1 MATFGPFNV
10 TPTLRPTQGGG
21 GGGANV
27 PTQEEI
33 RQLREYIDSLQKGEG
48 EGYGGRYTWANA
60 LADTVSG
67 GVKGYER
74 SKLASKAQEGAKY
87 EEGKWDKL
95 YQGQQSLQEQI
106 GRALSGGGTAQGVP
120 PESPLPKGLPEG
132 ALAMLDPAASPDSG
146 SPPASSPLGLTTREP
161 PSQQT
166 LASAGP
172 STQIGRLLDT
182 GGPPASA
189 AEALLSPRSRLA
201 QAQPSNALT
210 RSPKDWNDLLGQSY
224 FGMGGAYARR
234 GYQPAEQALMAD
246 RARKGVEGV
255 MPQYQVGPH
264 GEIMTQQPGRV
275 PYIGGTMSGHPGVVK
290 PGPGGIEVQERV
302 DPRTGNIK
310 QDFVLPRV
318 PGAPTAA
325 PSAGRRGEATP
336 VTPAPTTAPAAPTG
350 APGGGMLTN
359 AAPAAKLAF
368 AGDPKELWNDI
379 AQGTPATPEQEEAAK
394 QLPSNN
400 PPEKVWK
407 KYIDESKPQPLPSR
421 ESMGA
426 PNVLEQAQKGDIFGL
441 TMSKADTEAY
451 GKVRA
456 AALEERYKKGQEN
469 LEAIDTAGS
478 QADKLA
484 AQLKMGVQLA
494 KDGNIPFGPF
504 SGAETLFRGAREQ
517 LGNIAERN
525 GLDKAAKFFK
535 EGNTP
540 ATDAQAYTK
549 IISGT
554 VLESL
559 RSMLGKNAGQFRV
572 FELQLLK
579 DAFGNPNL
587 THEANVLVM
596 GMIDKIN
603 DRTSLMQSMAHSYVD
618 KHGALDEGFTSA
630 FKKFEKENPVFLPD
644 EGKKLHAAMTK
655 VGEPEKATPAAKPAS
670 PTRLKPGDIPGLDI
684 K

>member
-255 MPQYQVGPH
+255 MPQYTTNDFGD
-264 GEIMTQQPGRV
+264 ITRTQAGKKPAYEGHMQ
-275 PYIGGTMSGHPGVVK
+275 GHPGQV
-290 PGPGGIEVQERV
+290 GSAFGGAIKT
-302 DPRTGNIK
+302 RTYRDDNGNIHY
-310 QDFVLPRV
+310 QEIPLEETPE
-318 PGAPTAA
+318 PSAAA
-325 PSAGRRGEATP
+325 PATP
-336 VTPAPTTAPAAPTG
+336 PATRGLAGGTQAPPAPTTAPAAPKTLLG
-350 APGGGMLTN
+350 ANAPSSLQSQPQAVRVASLTN
-359 AAPAAKLAF
+359 DATPVPISAEHPSGIDFGPKGVQVAQALPSSSDDIPKDKIQSYLDEADKNAFDPTKNIKKLPISPARTYEARTEAQKKAVEEQNKAQTESSQKSLDYLRNLGRVGRKLKPDFALAKEVIDDPEMVFGKGAALETAIRNMKGEAADLMERNGYKDQAAKL
-368 AGDPKELWNDI
+368 
-379 AQGTPATPEQEEAAK
+379 
-394 QLPSNN
+394 
-400 PPEKVWK
+400 
-407 KYIDESKPQPLPSR
+407 
-421 ESMGA
+421 
-426 PNVLEQAQKGDIFGL
+426 
-441 TMSKADTEAY
+441 
-451 GKVRA
+451 RA
-456 AALEERYKKGQEN
+456 ATYKPSAAEVYSK
-469 LEAIDTAGS
+469 LMAG
-478 QADKLA
+478 
-484 AQLKMGVQLA
+484 
-494 KDGNIPFGPF
+494 I
-504 SGAETLFRGAREQ
+504 
-517 LGNIAERN
+517 
-525 GLDKAAKFFK
+525 
-535 EGNTP
+535 
-540 ATDAQAYTK
+540 
-549 IISGT
+549 
-554 VLESL
+554 VLQNL
-559 RSMLGKNAGQFRV
+559 RSYLGENSGQFRV
-572 FELQLLK
+572 FELQLLQQ
-579 DAFGNPNL
+579 AFGQGSMSK
-587 THEANVLVM
+587 EANKAIMNLASNTNDRVVL
-596 GMIDKIN
+596 IN
-603 DRTSLMQSMAHSYVD
+603 DLAEKYARKHNGIDPSFMEQMQRLEEEHPVYQP
-618 KHGALDEGFTSA
+618 
-630 FKKFEKENPVFLPD
+630 KKIMD
-644 EGKKLHAAMTK
+644 IIRGDQ
-655 VGEPEKATPAAKPAS
+655 KPAEAA
-670 PTRLKPGDIPGLDI
+670 PPPGIRIRP
-684 K
+684 